1 MGIAVAIL
9 EELRNSGALFLVT
22 THYPEVKEYADRYPE
37 VVNARM
43 EFDRETLKPLYRLK
57 VGEAGESCALY
68 IAKRLGFPGAMLSA
82 AAREAYGEK
91 SEAVIDS

>member
-1 MGIAVAIL
+1 M
-9 EELRNSGALFLVT
+9 T

-43 EFDRETLKPLYRLK
+43 EFDRETFEALYRLK

-68 IAKRLGFPGAMLSA
+68 IAKGLVSGAMLFQCRSQRGVR
-82 AAREAYGEK
+82 REK
-91 SEAVIDS
+91 